1 MREETMMKVEWRTLG
16 CLVAVV
22 AAALLGCRREE
33 SASGAGAAGQPPVA
47 RAPASV
53 TETQPPLGFLDGPD
67 DGAVVHA
74 NTVLT
79 GWALDDSGIAQVTVT
94 IDGQNPVPAALG
106 LPHPGVAAAYPGKP
120 GNESSGFALE
130 IPSLPKGPHS
140 LTIAIQAK
148 NGGKTEIRRQFL
160 IE

>member
-1 MREETMMKVEWRTLG
+1 MKLGWRVLGCVVAFAAATSSGCQREEKAG
-16 CLVAVV
+16 
-22 AAALLGCRREE
+22 
-33 SASGAGAAGQPPVA
+33 GAGAAGQVSSPPAQATV
-47 RAPASV
+47 
-53 TETQPPLGFLDGPD
+53 TQPPLGFLDGPD

-74 NTVLT
+74 NTVVT
-79 GWALDDSGIAQVTVT
+79 GWALDDSGIAHVTVT

-120 GNESSGFALE
+120 GNESAGFALE
-130 IPSLPKGPHS
+130 IPSLSKGPHS